1 MTTTAKTKLP
11 ALKELY
17 SDTELKVV
25 QNELNVL
32 LNNPPAKSWIKDHP
46 YAKKDVIIDGKKV
59 KVPLKYIAIERI
71 EWLLTKIFIR
81 WHVEIKTVQIIA
93 NAVSVT
99 VRLYYQDVVTK
110 EMLWQDGV
118 GAMALQVDS
127 GAGAIEFD
135 KIKSSAVMIAAPAA
149 ETYAVKDAAEKIGKI
164 FGKDLNRKD
173 EIGYDNLLN
182 TFETQGDETRNRK
195 AGYDEELIRKST
207 YDDDM
212 KEILYD
218 KIGDANLPFMEY
230 KKIMKEVEMNQP
242 KKY

>member
-1 MTTTAKTKLP
+1 METKKPKLP

-32 LNNPPAKSWIKDHP
+32 LNNPPAKSWLKDHP
-46 YAKKDVIIDGKKV
+46 YAKKEILIEGKKV
-59 KVPLKYIAIERI
+59 KVPLKYITIERV

-81 WHVEIKTVQIIA
+81 WHVEVKTVQLIA
-93 NAVSVT
+93 NSVSVT

-110 EMLWQDGV
+110 DMLWQDGV

-164 FGKDLNRKD
+164 FGKDLNRRD
-173 EIGYDNLLN
+173 EIGYNNLLE
-182 TFETQGDETRNRK
+182 TFEDKGQDTRNRR
-195 AGYDEELIRKST
+195 AGGDEELIRKST
-207 YDDDM
+207 YDDDT
-212 KEILYD
+212 KEILYSKVAD
-218 KIGDANLPFMEY
+218 VNLPYLEY
-230 KKIMKEVEMNQP
+230 ERIMNEVRLNQP
-242 KKY
+242 KIY